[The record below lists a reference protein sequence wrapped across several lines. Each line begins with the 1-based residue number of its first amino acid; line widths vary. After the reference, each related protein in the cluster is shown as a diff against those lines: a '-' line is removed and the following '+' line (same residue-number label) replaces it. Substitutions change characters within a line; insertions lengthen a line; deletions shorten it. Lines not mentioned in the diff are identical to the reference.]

1 MPCDAEHA
9 RTLLRHYVCSLHF
22 SETDFTVGDKTRL
35 KRWAVPNRF
44 TVASHSNLAQH
55 HGGPSSN
62 SSSSEEYLRVLVPTK
77 TYSNKST
84 TSVTEEPIQNHSD
97 TTLPSFISPDMSV
110 PAETSTVSKG
120 DTSFPLVSANESA
133 SGEEL
138 GSVNLQSSSPKRKA
152 RHSLIKKLGLDRV
165 AKLTPRKKKLY
176 DRIRTRESA
185 LCKLRKKY
193 MTKKMKEVC
202 QLDSNRLIQ
211 ALSSSLNI
219 QTSRFLA
226 SVVGNSRHEARG
238 QEVQR
243 GPKSYKFLHSLFP
256 LPSR

>member
-62 SSSSEEYLRVLVPTK
+62 SSSSEEYLRVLVLTK

-84 TSVTEEPIQNHSD
+84 TSVTEEPIHIHSD
-97 TTLPSFISPDMSV
+97 TTLPPFISPDMSV
-110 PAETSTVSKG
+110 SAETSTVSKG

-152 RHSLIKKLGLDRV
+152 QHSLIKKTWCGQSG
-165 AKLTPRKKKLY
+165 KINSTQ
-176 DRIRTRESA
+176 
-185 LCKLRKKY
+185 
-193 MTKKMKEVC
+193 KEV
-202 QLDSNRLIQ
+202 
-211 ALSSSLNI
+211 
-219 QTSRFLA
+219 
-226 SVVGNSRHEARG
+226 V
-238 QEVQR
+238 
-243 GPKSYKFLHSLFP
+243 
-256 LPSR
+256 